1 MRLVVPCPSE
11 NGRSCEGETG
21 KFSEIMGQTC
31 AALVLFCLAFWLCIL
46 YFFSTRVTQKSKFF
60 HQAIGCKTLR
70 LVPLRVTSPQI
81 RSCKGSETR
90 STGLSETDAEFISE
104 HQDEK
109 ASNFLGRIFRRTGE
123 TFFSFNWRAWIFWI
137 NFISFFFS
145 GRCHFLERILT
156 FFEAYTRGGLPPV

>member
-1 MRLVVPCPSE
+1 
-11 NGRSCEGETG
+11 
-21 KFSEIMGQTC
+21 MGQTC

-109 ASNFLGRIFRRTGE
+109 ASNFLGRIFQRTGE
-123 TFFSFNWRAWIFWI
+123 TFFLSIEGHEFSESTSSRSFSPEDVTFW
-137 NFISFFFS
+137 S
-145 GRCHFLERILT
+145 GF
-156 FFEAYTRGGLPPV
+156 